1 MSSSKTVLIN
11 SENRQSGTT
20 SSFSY
25 YIPNEGNT
33 YTHAL
38 VLGCNIPV
46 SYYLIQEPYNW
57 FTLIEEGL
65 NIKIS
70 IPEGNY
76 NVNSFRKVLKG
87 LLNTETL
94 HNYVYDVIFE
104 NDYAGRATGKYTY
117 TAAGFT
123 SPPSFVFP
131 TDGELHSQFGFD
143 HGSTNTF
150 DSIGGLRSTAVV
162 NFIPETVLTI
172 QSDICEDN
180 NLLTIFHDN
189 AQPYSNI
196 SFQCQTDLYKKKMS
210 GSGKNSVYN
219 FSLLSKNGTKINL
232 NGQPLLLNL
241 VMFKDDD
248 KYKEYIKQYVLYRMN
263 S

>member
-20 SSFSY
+20 SSFSF
-25 YIPNEGNT
+25 YIPNEGNS

-46 SYYLIQEPYNW
+46 SYYLIQEPYNT
-57 FTLIEEGL
+57 FTLVEEGL
-65 NIKIS
+65 NKKIF

-94 HNYVYDVIFE
+94 HSWVYDVIFE

-117 TAAGFT
+117 TVTGFT
-123 SPPSFVFP
+123 SSPSFVFP
-131 TDGELHSQFGFD
+131 EDGELHSQFGFD
-143 HGSTNTF
+143 HGTTNTF
-150 DSIGGLRSTAVV
+150 DSLGGLRSTAVV

-172 QSDICEDN
+172 SSDLCEDN

-196 SFQCQTDLYKKKMS
+196 SFQCQTQAYKKKLRRNCKDS
-210 GSGKNSVYN
+210 LYN
-219 FSLLSKNGTKINL
+219 FSLISKNGYSINL
-232 NGQPLLLNL
+232 NGQPILLNL
-241 VMFKDDD
+241 LLFNDDD
-248 KYKEYIKQYVLYRMN
+248 KYKRDIQDYIRYRISN
-263 S
+263 

>member
-11 SENRQSGTT
+11 SENRQSGTS
-20 SSFSY
+20 SSFAY
-25 YIPNEGNT
+25 AIPNDGD
-33 YTHAL
+33 YQYVA

-46 SYYLIQEPYNW
+46 SYYLIQEPYNT
-57 FTLIEEGL
+57 FTLVEEGL
-65 NIKIS
+65 NITIS

-94 HNYVYDVIFE
+94 HSWVYDVIFE
-104 NDYAGRATGKYTY
+104 NDYAQSATGKYTY
-117 TAAGFT
+117 TCSGFT
-123 SPPSFVFP
+123 TPPSIKFSD
-131 TDGELHSQFGFD
+131 DGELHAQFGFE
-143 HGSTNTF
+143 HASTNTF
-150 DSIGGLRSTAVV
+150 DNLGGMRSTAVV

-180 NLLTIFHDN
+180 NLITIFHDN

-196 SFQCQTDLYKKKMS
+196 SFQCQTELYKKKLA
-210 GSGKNSVYN
+210 GSGKNSIYN

-232 NGQPLLLNL
+232 NGQPILLNL
-241 VMFKDDD
+241 VLFKDDD
-248 KYKEYIKQYVLYRMN
+248 KYKEYIKQYVLYKMN